1 MGHKKLTVE
10 LQEKIT
16 EIPENLLK
24 YSLEIGEENMSL
36 IYTYNV
42 QAKKTGITDLL
53 QDLKDA
59 GLKLKDLKT
68 EQSTLE
74 KIFVNLVKENNEI

>member
-1 MGHKKLTVE
+1 
-10 LQEKIT
+10 
-16 EIPENLLK
+16 
-24 YSLEIGEENMSL
+24 MSL

-59 GLKLKDLKT
+59 GFK
-68 EQSTLE
+68 
-74 KIFVNLVKENNEI
+74 VKRFKNRTKYFGENIC

>member
-1 MGHKKLTVE
+1 
-10 LQEKIT
+10 
-16 EIPENLLK
+16 
-24 YSLEIGEENMSL
+24 MSL

-68 EQSTLE
+68 EQSTLR
-74 KIFVNLVKENNEI
+74 ENFC

>member
-1 MGHKKLTVE
+1 MSVE
-10 LQEKIT
+10 
-16 EIPENLLK
+16 
-24 YSLEIGEENMSL
+24 
-36 IYTYNV
+36 YTYNV
-42 QAKKTGITDLL
+42 QATQTGITNLL

-74 KIFVNLVKENNEI
+74 KIFVNLVRENNEV